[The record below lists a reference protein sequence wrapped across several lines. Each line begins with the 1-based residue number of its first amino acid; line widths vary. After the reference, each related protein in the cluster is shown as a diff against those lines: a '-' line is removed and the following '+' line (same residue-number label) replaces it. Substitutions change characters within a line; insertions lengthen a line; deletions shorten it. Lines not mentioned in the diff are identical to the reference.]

1 MAQKITTY
9 YSYVLALTIILLIFA
24 LALGPL
30 APIDE
35 PTQFPGYDLQIP
47 VGLSFSGFILLI
59 IFIISTILFWG
70 SKNVFLN
77 VLIDSSALSFSII
90 NYINF
95 YIVYEIWKPIMIILP
110 FFFYIKYDGVSSL
123 TFDFGQ
129 ISLIIFFYR
138 LYKNLKTRRTFK
150 SV

>member
-1 MAQKITTY
+1 MAEKITTY
-9 YSYVLALTIILLIFA
+9 YSYVLALTIILLLFG

-35 PTQFPGYDLQIP
+35 PTYFPGYDLQIP

-59 IFIISTILFWG
+59 IFIISVILFWG
-70 SKNVFLN
+70 SKNIFLN
-77 VLIDSSALSFSII
+77 VLIDASSLSFSIV

-95 YIVYEIWKPIMIILP
+95 YLVYVIWKPIMYLLP
-110 FFFYIKYDGVSSL
+110 FFFYIRYDGISTLV
-123 TFDFGQ
+123 FDFGQ
-129 ISLIIFFYR
+129 IALIIFFYR
-138 LYKNLKTRRTFK
+138 LYKNIKTRRTYK